1 MTNLVIRGARAGEFV
16 RRERPVRPGL
26 VLAVVLIGQFMAVL
40 DSTNRLVQVGL
51 SLSSARLAILRGCEP
66 GPCERR

>member
-40 DSTNRLVQVGL
+40 GNTS
-51 SLSSARLAILRGCEP
+51 
-66 GPCERR
+66 